1 MTFPTATVTPG
12 TGLTINTLPNAG
24 QTTAANSLPVV
35 LASDQALAL
44 PTGASTAANQA
55 TGNTALAT
63 INTTLGTPMQATG
76 GSVTAN
82 AGTNLNT
89 SALALE
95 TGGNLAAILT
105 KLGATVLAAGSAL
118 IGKVGIDQ
126 TSPGVTNAVTA
137 GDNKHLNTTTLTRIA
152 NTTAYAG
159 TAASPQAIGLFTSGT
174 VVAPM
179 TLAVSANNNV
189 DGFITSMRL
198 TKSTTG
204 AVGASFVVYVYAAAP
219 TLTSVFDTTGYTP
232 KLADIVASPTK
243 FIGAWFF
250 SNQTI
255 NGDNSTYDGL
265 SSSNNSLQA
274 FNLTDGTLRF
284 VLATTGAYVPGSGE
298 TFTLTVDMTTNVQ

>member
-1 MTFPTATVTPG
+1 MTAGIVTAAFLDGAGASRTGRFWSTDGTMGGTLSPMPVLVGADGVTPLG
-12 TGLTINTLPNAG
+12 PSNPF
-24 QTTAANSLPVV
+24 PV
-35 LASDQALAL
+35 
-44 PTGASTAANQA
+44 ST
-55 TGNTALAT
+55 
-63 INTTLGTPMQATG
+63 
-76 GSVTAN
+76 
-82 AGTNLNT
+82 
-89 SALALE
+89 
-95 TGGNLAAILT
+95 
-105 KLGATVLAAGSAL
+105 
-118 IGKVGIDQ
+118 
-126 TSPGVTNAVTA
+126 
-137 GDNKHLNTTTLTRIA
+137 GDNKHVNTTTLTRIA

-159 TAASPQAIGLFTSGT
+159 TAASPQAIGLFASVTAVT
-174 VVAPM
+174 P
-179 TLAVSANNNV
+179 LALTVSANNAV

-198 TKSTTG
+198 TKSTVG
-204 AVGASFVVYVYAAAP
+204 AVGASFVAFAYAAPP
-219 TLTSVFDTTGYTP
+219 TLTSVFDGTVYTP